1 MQRLESMSGGEKS
14 LTALSFIFALQ
25 WHNPAPFYAFDEV
38 DMFLD
43 GLNAE
48 RLAKMVKKQ
57 STLAQFVVVS
67 LRKPMIQASER
78 AIGVCLGRD
87 GFSKVA
93 GMRSKDEIIKES
105 EKQEKEHL
113 LKLKDSKKEIV
124 VEESKEKAFA

>member
-1 MQRLESMSGGEKS
+1 
-14 LTALSFIFALQ
+14 
-25 WHNPAPFYAFDEV
+25 
-38 DMFLD
+38 
-43 GLNAE
+43 
-48 RLAKMVKKQ
+48 
-57 STLAQFVVVS
+57 
-67 LRKPMIQASER
+67 MIQASER